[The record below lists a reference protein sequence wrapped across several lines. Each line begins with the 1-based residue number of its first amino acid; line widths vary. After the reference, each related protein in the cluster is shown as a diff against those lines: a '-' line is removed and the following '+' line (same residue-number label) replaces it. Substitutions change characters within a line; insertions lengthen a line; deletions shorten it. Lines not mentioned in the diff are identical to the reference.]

1 MSLAPI
7 VKVSEATVTP
17 AVSVVPVMSKVSA
30 GSVTASSVTDRPV
43 RFTQELWFEPLGM
56 ETVTGVAGAVKSP
69 PPVADAGD
77 ETPAVTAICRADPKS
92 LEVAVVN
99 AARTRTVGAGVVPSD
114 RVFCSPLVSL
124 SVSAVKVTPK
134 SSSAITNDVPLTENP
149 AAAPPMLMLSAPS
162 AMVSWLISKLV
173 KAVAVLVAV
182 LAGMLTVMAVPGA
195 VKSAA
200 SASSPALNDN
210 VTVVAPVSVE
220 VDAPAK
226 PAVTVTAPALVA
238 PSPIEVWLSVNSIVS
253 VIIKSAGITA
263 NPVAEP
269 ANRIVS
275 SPSAVVSDRGVIVTS
290 AVADVPPEAITTSTV
305 AAPRS

>member
-43 RFTQELWFEPLGM
+43 RFTQELWFEPAGM
-56 ETVTGVAGAVKSP
+56 ETVTGVAGAAKSP

-77 ETPAVTAICRADPKS
+77 DSPAVTAICRADPKS
-92 LEVAVVN
+92 LLVAVVN
-99 AARTRTVGAGVVPSD
+99 AARTRTAGVVVPSD

-124 SVSAVKVTPK
+124 SVSAVKVTPR
-134 SSSAITNDVPLTENP
+134 SSSVMANDVPLTANP
-149 AAAPPMLMLSAPS
+149 VAEPPMSMLSAPS

-173 KAVAVLVAV
+173 KATAVLVAV

-195 VKSAA
+195 VKSVA

-210 VTVVAPVSVE
+210 VTFVAPVSVE

-226 PAVTVTAPALVA
+226 PAVIVTAPALVA

-253 VIIKSAGITA
+253 VILKSAGITA

-290 AVADVPPEAITTSTV
+290 AVADVPPEAMTTSTV